1 MYNFKSA
8 LVCLLLGLIMYWYVE
23 NYGYS
28 GVLFDFFM
36 QILVV
41 KVFGDGGCSCCAC
54 TFKGETNEPSSNY
67 ISRWDGRC

>member
-28 GVLFDFFM
+28 GVLFGF
-36 QILVV
+36 LYAN
-41 KVFGDGGCSCCAC
+41 FGS
-54 TFKGETNEPSSNY
+54 KGF
-67 ISRWDGRC
+67 W